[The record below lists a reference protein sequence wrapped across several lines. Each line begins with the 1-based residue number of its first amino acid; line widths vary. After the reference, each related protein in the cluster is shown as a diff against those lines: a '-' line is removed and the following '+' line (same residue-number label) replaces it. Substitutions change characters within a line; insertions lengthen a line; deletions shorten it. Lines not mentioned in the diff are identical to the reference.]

1 MDKCKGII
9 GFIFGHNYSVAV
21 TKAAPI
27 YEIKIHGDAKCCAK
41 VIDLYRSQTYHG
53 IYCKRC
59 GRVID
64 A

>member
-1 MDKCKGII
+1 MDKCKRVL
-9 GFIFGHNYSVAV
+9 GFIFGHKYSVAI
-21 TKAAPI
+21 TKTAPVH
-27 YEIKIHGDAKCCAK
+27 EIKIQGSAEYCAK

-59 GRVID
+59 GKVID